1 MESYV
6 VITAFLN
13 IERKTTKNVVPCHM
27 TRVHMSTK
35 MRLAFS
41 VLLLTMCISAFRW
54 PEYGAN
60 ALHERNGHVGD
71 EMNTLF
77 EKILNITNAFKVH
90 KALAMLHAK
99 IGKTLELS
107 EEMMTSL
114 YQRLKRLRPITHVQ
128 VNRMGDTITEI
139 NERSKIADF
148 LFQGDIILTDEQI
161 EDIKEDVEEETSGMG
176 RWKRQAY
183 KDWKYPNTI
192 WSKGVNYHFDYSANH
207 PFKGDKVRS
216 VFRKA
221 AKEWERDTCIDI
233 RENSKGGL
241 RTESEC
247 SVKMDVGRT

>member
-1 MESYV
+1 
-6 VITAFLN
+6 
-13 IERKTTKNVVPCHM
+13 
-27 TRVHMSTK
+27 

-114 YQRLKRLRPITHVQ
+114 YQRLKTTARALQHIVKWEVFLILVTAPDAFALVVTADVFVPSAPEARVHNYRSRDCDENADKSHNVPTKTTCRHYEAIPSDRRL
-128 VNRMGDTITEI
+128 
-139 NERSKIADF
+139 
-148 LFQGDIILTDEQI
+148 L
-161 EDIKEDVEEETSGMG
+161 
-176 RWKRQAY
+176 
-183 KDWKYPNTI
+183 
-192 WSKGVNYHFDYSANH
+192 
-207 PFKGDKVRS
+207 
-216 VFRKA
+216 
-221 AKEWERDTCIDI
+221 
-233 RENSKGGL
+233 L
-241 RTESEC
+241 R
-247 SVKMDVGRT
+247 R